1 MGRKKDN
8 SKGKRKSY
16 RYKDVI
22 PVGAFTDSADRDNNS
37 ARTFEYVAERRI
49 TMKKIRTKLMMM
61 FGNKQG
67 MEMVQVAILVAIA
80 VAVGIIFKSSIVDF
94 VNRIF
99 GNLDAANF

>member
-1 MGRKKDN
+1 M
-8 SKGKRKSY
+8 KR
-16 RYKDVI
+16 
-22 PVGAFTDSADRDNNS
+22 
-37 ARTFEYVAERRI
+37 
-49 TMKKIRTKLMMM
+49 IRLMMM
-61 FGNKQG
+61 KALCNKQG